1 MARGSKRNGQLHSAD
16 LLQARLPGSLQVQRQ
31 KFGYLYILGGQ
42 YVGELFT
49 GLLLPILVEQT
60 FIILFLEVGRSS
72 KKTPF
77 IFRWKSY
84 TAPEKTVLMTNVQV
98 EDFEIM
104 LDFLSGQRLPTL
116 PEGREQTR
124 LDVG

>member
-1 MARGSKRNGQLHSAD
+1 MKK
-16 LLQARLPGSLQVQRQ
+16 LLVGKASL
-31 KFGYLYILGGQ
+31 FFI
-42 YVGELFT
+42 
-49 GLLLPILVEQT
+49 LLLK
-60 FIILFLEVGRSS
+60 VGRNT

-98 EDFEIM
+98 EDFQLM

>member
-1 MARGSKRNGQLHSAD
+1 MKVNFNR
-16 LLQARLPGSLQVQRQ
+16 
-31 KFGYLYILGGQ
+31 
-42 YVGELFT
+42 
-49 GLLLPILVEQT
+49 
-60 FIILFLEVGRSS
+60 IILIVLIINSIHFVTVNGEEQS
-72 KKTPF
+72 KTPF
-77 IFRWKSY
+77 ILRWKSY

-98 EDFEIM
+98 EDFQLM